1 MIAYRINKFPEPEKL
16 KLLKKKL
23 DIIGNK
29 YRTKVVKEIND
40 YCKKIGFDMAIDV
53 IMDLSFVGKVKE

>member
-1 MIAYRINKFPEPEKL
+1 
-16 KLLKKKL
+16 
-23 DIIGNK
+23 NK

-53 IMDLSFVGKVKE
+53 IMDLSFVGKAKEKYKKDVGDNDLSKM